1 MNSPVLSPDDIKKKA
16 GTYAADLVEQ
26 GMVFGLGT
34 GSTVYWLIME
44 LASRVEQGLEVQV
57 VPTSV
62 QTEELAI
69 QSGIGIADL
78 NTVSRLPLTIDGAD
92 EIDTNG
98 QLIKGG
104 GGALLR
110 EKIVAAASDRLV
122 IIADQ
127 GKKVKTLGRFPLPV
141 EVIPFGYTQ
150 VQQTILAG
158 GQAQQVVLRQKN
170 GQPFVT
176 DQWHYILDCYY
187 DQIAD
192 PAALNSLLHTIPGVV
207 ETGLF
212 AGMASEAIIGKE
224 DGTIEL
230 ITYE

>member
-1 MNSPVLSPDDIKKKA
+1 MNSTGLSPDDIKKKA

-44 LASRVEQGLEVQV
+44 LAGRVQQGLEVQV

-69 QSGIGIADL
+69 HSGIGIADL
-78 NTVSRLPLTIDGAD
+78 NAISGLPLTIDGAD

-127 GKKVKTLGRFPLPV
+127 GKKVNTLGHFPLPV
-141 EVIPFGYTQ
+141 EVIPFGYAR
-150 VQQTILAG
+150 VQQAILAG
-158 GQAQQVVLRQKN
+158 GQAQKVLLRQKN

-187 DQIAD
+187 GQITD
-192 PAALNSLLHTIPGVV
+192 PAALNSSLHAIPGVV

-212 AGMASEAIIGKE
+212 VGMASEAIIGKE

-230 ITYE
+230 ITFK